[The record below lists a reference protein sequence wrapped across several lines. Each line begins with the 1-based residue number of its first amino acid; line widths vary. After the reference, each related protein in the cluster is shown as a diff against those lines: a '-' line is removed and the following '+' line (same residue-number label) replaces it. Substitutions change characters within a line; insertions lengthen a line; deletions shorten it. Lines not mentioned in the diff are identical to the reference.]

1 MFTEIIPHR
10 RVPTKFPTF
19 TYSIPEGVKVR
30 IGQIVTVPFKKQK
43 IIGVVWSI
51 HGNPPSYPTRPIDSI
66 SQISLTD
73 QQIGLV
79 KWMHSAYGDAS
90 LASII
95 DLFIPEKI
103 LEPEGG
109 VVNVMPPSSALRAS
123 EGKHHDTPPTL
134 ESFIKK
140 LLAIKQ
146 STLVIE
152 KTTFPRK
159 AFYDH
164 LSKNLSANSQAL
176 FLFPE
181 AFHILES
188 APQLPSFH
196 GGLKEKEKSAI
207 WNSVYKG
214 EVQAISGTR
223 ASLFLPFKN
232 LSLIV
237 LDFEH
242 SESYTELRKPNYRAL
257 NVAKKLSELWNIPL
271 ILISPT
277 PKVETYYKVDDKLE
291 WEEKENLAPVK
302 IVDIADERRKGRMGL
317 LGPAAM
323 ESLARTFSQ
332 NKQTLLFLN
341 RRGEASAIICRDCGK
356 TFRCETC
363 SSPLTIHKEGLRC
376 HRCGTSKPI
385 PSACDSCGNTKLKQL
400 GGGTES
406 LEKEIKKIFEKAK
419 MVRLDSETISSK
431 KKQKEM
437 DLKALTE
444 ADIIIA
450 TKMIDKP
457 FNLPRLALS
466 IAVLPDDLLHFPDFR
481 AAERLMQILTH
492 IRLLNP
498 KNELLI
504 QTFLPGHKLFKCI
517 EQNKIEDFYKEEL
530 ETRKSLKLPP
540 FSS

>member
-1 MFTEIIPHR
+1 MFAEIIPHR
-10 RVPTKFPTF
+10 RVPSKFATF
-19 TYSIPEGVKVR
+19 TYSIPEGEKVH

-79 KWMHSAYGDAS
+79 KWMHGAYGDAS

-95 DLFIPEKI
+95 DLFISEKI
-103 LEPEGG
+103 LELAEG
-109 VVNVMPPSSALRAS
+109 VINIMPPSFALRAS
-123 EGKHHDTPPTL
+123 EGKHHDISPQL
-134 ESFIKK
+134 ENFVKQ
-140 LLAIKQ
+140 LLATKK
-146 STLVIE
+146 SCLVIE

-164 LSKNLSANSQAL
+164 LSRNLPANSQAL

-188 APQLPSFH
+188 APQLSTFH

-214 EVQAISGTR
+214 DVHAITGTR

-257 NVAKKLSELWNIPL
+257 NVAKKLSELWDIPL
-271 ILISPT
+271 VLISSA
-277 PKVETYYKVDDKLE
+277 PKVETYYKVENKLE

-302 IVDIADERRKGRMGL
+302 IIDIADERRKGRMEL
-317 LGPAAM
+317 LGPTVM
-323 ESLARTFSQ
+323 ESLACTMAK

-385 PSACDSCGNTKLKQL
+385 PASCDSCGNTKLKQL

-406 LEKEIKKIFEKAK
+406 LEKEIRKIFEKAK
-419 MVRLDSETISSK
+419 IIRLDSETISSK
-431 KKQKEM
+431 KKQKEL
-437 DLKALTE
+437 DLQALTE

-466 IAVLPDDLLHFPDFR
+466 IAVLPDALLHFPDFR

-498 KNELLI
+498 KNEVMI
-504 QTFLPGHKLFKCI
+504 QTFMPDHKLFKYI
-517 EQNKIEDFYKEEL
+517 EQNKMSDFYEEEL
-530 ETRKSLKLPP
+530 STRKSLKLPP
-540 FSS
+540 F